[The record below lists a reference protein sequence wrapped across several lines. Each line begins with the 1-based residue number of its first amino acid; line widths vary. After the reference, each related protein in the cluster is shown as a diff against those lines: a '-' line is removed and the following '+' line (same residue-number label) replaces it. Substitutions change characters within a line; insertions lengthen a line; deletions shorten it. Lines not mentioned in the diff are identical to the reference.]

1 MRIIIII
8 IINIIIII
16 IFRNKNVYLCHSYWF
31 TGAESQGYTQQYY
44 IVYIE
49 NWPILAL
56 IYLLIYFLEG
66 AQCAVTVVKG
76 LGAVM
81 LAKGYRFC
89 L

>member
-1 MRIIIII
+1 MYIPV
-8 IINIIIII
+8 
-16 IFRNKNVYLCHSYWF
+16 VYFYRS
-31 TGAESQGYTQQYY
+31 
-44 IVYIE
+44 IVFFFNTILSILKIGL
-49 NWPILAL
+49 ILAL

-66 AQCAVTVVKG
+66 AQCAATVVKG

>member
-1 MRIIIII
+1 MF
-8 IINIIIII
+8 
-16 IFRNKNVYLCHSYWF
+16 IFATAIGSLVLSHKGIHNNTILSILKIGL
-31 TGAESQGYTQQYY
+31 
-44 IVYIE
+44 
-49 NWPILAL
+49 ILAL
-56 IYLLIYFLEG
+56 IYLLICFLEG

>member
-1 MRIIIII
+1 MF
-8 IINIIIII
+8 
-16 IFRNKNVYLCHSYWF
+16 IFATAIGPLVLSHKGIHNNTILSTLKL
-31 TGAESQGYTQQYY
+31 GL
-44 IVYIE
+44 
-49 NWPILAL
+49 ILAL

-66 AQCAVTVVKG
+66 AQCAVIVVKG

>member
-1 MRIIIII
+1 MF
-8 IINIIIII
+8 
-16 IFRNKNVYLCHSYWF
+16 IFATSIGSLVLSY
-31 TGAESQGYTQQYY
+31 QGIHNNT
-44 IVYIE
+44 ILFILKIGL
-49 NWPILAL
+49 ILAL